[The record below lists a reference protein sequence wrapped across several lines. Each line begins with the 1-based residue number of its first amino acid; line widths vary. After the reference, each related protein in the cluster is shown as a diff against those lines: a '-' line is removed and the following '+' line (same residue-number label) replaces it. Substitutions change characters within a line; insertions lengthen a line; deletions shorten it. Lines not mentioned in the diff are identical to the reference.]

1 MKSILL
7 ACAFLIGVQAFSQK
21 KIDEKTKIF
30 YKEMTIETDDYKVY
44 ILDAISTVGYSKFRM
59 KVFNKTNDY
68 IMIRPNEIVYNADG
82 QTITGSGKMFT
93 GGDKM
98 FVIPPNEES
107 NKTIEFKGEKMQKD
121 KFTVELKGVYKV
133 AATGKIIEAP
143 LFELPA
149 SKNEFEAG
157 PFTCTLKNSKVATD
171 QSYAKFDCKYLG
183 DGIAILDPYKCAA
196 IMDNGKENAN
206 VKKYSGSL
214 LEKGQNEDFSV
225 IFNEIAGA
233 GDMQKK
239 GLKIKWNNSF
249 RESKIMKLKDASI
262 DVLKDDAKTAEKNK

>member
-7 ACAFLIGVQAFSQK
+7 ACAFLIGAQAFSQK
-21 KIDEKTKIF
+21 VDEKTKIF

-44 ILDAISTVGYSKFRM
+44 ILDIVSTAGYSKFRM

-157 PFTCTLKNSKVATD
+157 PFICTLKNSKVATD

-239 GLKIKWNNSF
+239 GLKIKWNNTF